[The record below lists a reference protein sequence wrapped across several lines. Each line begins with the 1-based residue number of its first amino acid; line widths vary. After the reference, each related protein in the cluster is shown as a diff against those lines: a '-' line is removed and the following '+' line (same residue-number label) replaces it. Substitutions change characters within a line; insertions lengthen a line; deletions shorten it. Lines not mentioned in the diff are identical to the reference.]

1 MQWVFVGTFLLA
13 LLINLVLGCRRGFE
27 IDPLDEG
34 EEDLEE
40 LETRGLL
47 SGRYDSED
55 ARRRARRRG
64 LITAAAAAAANSD
77 AYPPIHGQGQSR
89 GPAYGAVR
97 QG

>member
-34 EEDLEE
+34 DEDLEE

-47 SGRYDSED
+47 SGRFDGED

-64 LITAAAAAAANSD
+64 LISAAAAAENTHS
-77 AYPPIHGQGQSR
+77 PIHGQRQGQ
-89 GPAYGAVR
+89 GPTYGAIR
-97 QG
+97 RG